1 MSDFGGAA
9 KPLAEHPDYKI
20 AILGVPFDEKS
31 SYLRGAAGGPA
42 AVRSVS
48 TGKCYCAYTE
58 LGVNLEDE
66 TVLVDVGDVDTS
78 GDMDKSFALIE
89 KAVAAILA
97 KGATPIVLG
106 GDHSITYP
114 ILKAFAR
121 TFKPLDV
128 LHFDAHPDLYE
139 DLYGDRLSH
148 ACPFARI
155 LEDETVLVDLGDV
168 DTSGD
173 MDKSF
178 ALIEKGVAAILAKG
192 ATPVVLGGD
201 HSITYPVLKAF
212 ARTFKPLDVL
222 HFDAHP
228 DLYEDLYGDRLS
240 HACPFARILEDGLA
254 ASVIQVGVRAITAG
268 HRAKALKAG
277 VRMIEMKDIDGP
289 LHLRFTNP
297 VYISFDLDALDP
309 AFAPGVS
316 HHEPGG
322 LTTRQALQVIQSLK
336 GRIVGL
342 DVVELNPSRDP
353 ASITAA
359 AAFKIIKETAGR
371 IVRPA

>member
-9 KPLAEHPDYKI
+9 KPLSEYPDYKI

-42 AVRSVS
+42 AVRAVS
-48 TGKCYCAYTE
+48 TGKCYCGYTE
-58 LGVNLEDE
+58 LGVNLEED

-78 GDMDKSFALIE
+78 GDPDKSFALTE

-97 KGATPIVLG
+97 KGATPIV
-106 GDHSITYP
+106 I
-114 ILKAFAR
+114 
-121 TFKPLDV
+121 
-128 LHFDAHPDLYE
+128 
-139 DLYGDRLSH
+139 
-148 ACPFARI
+148 
-155 LEDETVLVDLGDV
+155 
-168 DTSGD
+168 
-173 MDKSF
+173 
-178 ALIEKGVAAILAKG
+178 
-192 ATPVVLGGD
+192 GGD

-212 ARTFKPLDVL
+212 ARSFKPFDVL

-254 ASVIQVGVRAITAG
+254 ANVVQVGVRAITAA
-268 HRAKALKAG
+268 HRARALKSG
-277 VRMIEMKDIDGP
+277 VRMVEMKDIQDP
-289 LHLRFTNP
+289 LHLRFANP
-297 VYISFDLDALDP
+297 VYISFDMDALDP

-342 DVVELNPSRDP
+342 DIVELNPTRD
-353 ASITAA
+353 AAGITAA